1 MIKFLLN
8 LVALVL
14 IFYLP
19 ANSQNQKEKANKIKF
34 NNTDCFRIFFYN
46 TENFF
51 DTIDDPKTEDNEFLP
66 GSKRHWTQKRYYNK
80 LNNIYRVFI
89 SAGIQPPSLI
99 GLCEIENNNIL
110 NDLTQKTPLLKFNYR
125 YLHHDSPDPRGIDVA
140 LLYRPDQFKPLQTQY
155 IKIIFPFDTARKTR
169 EILYV
174 KGIAFKSDTLHV
186 FVNHWPSRARGQV
199 ESIPYR
205 EQTARILRHKVD
217 SLSRLN
223 AKNKIIIIGDFND
236 EPDDLSVSND
246 LGALKIS
253 NTVKE
258 SALYNLSAGWLK
270 NVQNIGTI
278 KFKGKWQIFDQ
289 IIVSGTLIKSSTK
302 GLICGIN
309 AAKIYVADFLL
320 KDDRVY
326 SGKTLFKT
334 YTGFLM
340 FVMLTFPV
348 IEAFPA
354 DVDDLILIS
363 KLLCSVLIS
372 PAELLIL

>member
-1 MIKFLLN
+1 MIKLFLN
-8 LVALVL
+8 FVAVL
-14 IFYLP
+14 FIFYLP
-19 ANSQNQKEKANKIKF
+19 ANTQSQKIKANKVKF

-99 GLCEIENNNIL
+99 GLCEIENKSIL
-110 NDLTQKTPLLKFNYR
+110 NDLTQKTPLIKFNYR

-246 LGALKIS
+246 LGALNIS

-289 IIVSGTLIKSSTK
+289 IIVSGTLIKSSAK
-302 GLICGIN
+302 ELICDIN
-309 AAKIYVADFLL
+309 TAKIFAADFLL

-334 YTGFLM
+334 YTGFKYTGGFSDHL
-340 FVMLTFPV
+340 PV
-348 IEAFPA
+348 YL
-354 DVDDLILIS
+354 DLCRN
-363 KLLCSVLIS
+363 K
-372 PAELLIL
+372 